1 MKKTYRTL
9 VSLVMCAAMAG
20 GTCLPAAAGESFTDS
35 IGINRTEGYTY
46 DPEEVMYLSGVRFLA
61 DTPGA
66 RYTLRDLDEDG
77 ISELFVS
84 AGDHTAVYV
93 YDKAL
98 DQAVRSSEYDSEIS
112 SLVSDDSAVWVDASQ
127 WTDGTICGVVLQTGD
142 PGVRADYYASANYDW
157 LSQAH
162 AKNQGDSVDQ
172 TAQYVSANEKKRQM
186 FEDRDQYQGE
196 DIQRIRDL
204 YDIATDWDRREEEGI
219 EPVRKYLDAIDR
231 IDSIQAM
238 SDYLADPEQ
247 SPFCMFMNFYVTLD
261 LKDTSRWIVKI
272 QGDDFSILPRTY
284 HNSDDAQIA
293 ADRTEYDVIA
303 RYVLERA
310 GYDPREIDR
319 IMEEFYETENA
330 LLEKDWPDDNEKEDD
345 RLLTSLPLD
354 TMASEC
360 ENFPLGRL
368 FEAYRITEGCAT
380 VEYPEYLR
388 ELDSMYTEE
397 NLSKLK
403 SYCLVHTAYA
413 ASSCLD
419 LETKNAYYHHVG
431 PDEDHPKDTKE
442 TESSD
447 AYTEESL
454 NEWYRNEYLSAKGI
468 TGVAAENA
476 YMTYFADD
484 EDRRDIL
491 LLASQIKDTFRQ
503 ILEGEEWMSEKG
515 RQACVE
521 KLDNMEFCVLK
532 PDEMI
537 DSSYLSVDP
546 GSSYLDAFAAVT
558 VNTKKHNGEMVG
570 QERRKG
576 EWRYDLSPDV
586 APSAD
591 NCFYYGA
598 YNQFF
603 ILNGFLNDRTYRK
616 DMSIEQKLGTI
627 GEVIGHE
634 LTHGFD
640 PNGIQY
646 DKNGNKVA
654 TDEDPSGWMP
664 EEDYRA
670 YNERAGKL
678 AEYFSS
684 FIPFPYNRCDG
695 TIYQGEAA
703 ADITGMETGLKIAS
717 GIEGFDYDL
726 YFRSHAKL
734 WSKQSTLVV
743 EQGDIFDEHP
753 LYYLRINATCQQF
766 EEFHKTY
773 DIKEGDRMYLAPEE
787 RICIW

>member
-1 MKKTYRTL
+1 
-9 VSLVMCAAMAG
+9 
-20 GTCLPAAAGESFTDS
+20 
-35 IGINRTEGYTY
+35 
-46 DPEEVMYLSGVRFLA
+46 MYLSGVRFLA

-66 RYTLRDLDEDG
+66 RYTLRDLNEDG

-162 AKNQGDSVDQ
+162 VKNQGDSVDQ
-172 TAQYVSANEKKRQM
+172 TAQYVSAIEKKRQM
-186 FEDRDQYQGE
+186 FEDRDLYLGE

-204 YDIATDWDRREEEGI
+204 YDIATDWDRREKEGI

-231 IDSIQAM
+231 
-238 SDYLADPEQ
+238 
-247 SPFCMFMNFYVTLD
+247 
-261 LKDTSRWIVKI
+261 
-272 QGDDFSILPRTY
+272 
-284 HNSDDAQIA
+284 
-293 ADRTEYDVIA
+293 
-303 RYVLERA
+303 
-310 GYDPREIDR
+310 
-319 IMEEFYETENA
+319 
-330 LLEKDWPDDNEKEDD
+330 
-345 RLLTSLPLD
+345 
-354 TMASEC
+354 
-360 ENFPLGRL
+360 
-368 FEAYRITEGCAT
+368 
-380 VEYPEYLR
+380 
-388 ELDSMYTEE
+388 
-397 NLSKLK
+397 
-403 SYCLVHTAYA
+403 
-413 ASSCLD
+413 
-419 LETKNAYYHHVG
+419 
-431 PDEDHPKDTKE
+431 
-442 TESSD
+442 
-447 AYTEESL
+447 
-454 NEWYRNEYLSAKGI
+454 
-468 TGVAAENA
+468 
-476 YMTYFADD
+476 
-484 EDRRDIL
+484 
-491 LLASQIKDTFRQ
+491 
-503 ILEGEEWMSEKG
+503 
-515 RQACVE
+515 
-521 KLDNMEFCVLK
+521 
-532 PDEMI
+532 I

-558 VNTKKHNGEMVG
+558 VNTKKHNREMVG

-703 ADITGMETGLKIAS
+703 ADITGMETGLKVAS

-773 DIKEGDRMYLAPEE
+773 DIKEGDRMYLAPED